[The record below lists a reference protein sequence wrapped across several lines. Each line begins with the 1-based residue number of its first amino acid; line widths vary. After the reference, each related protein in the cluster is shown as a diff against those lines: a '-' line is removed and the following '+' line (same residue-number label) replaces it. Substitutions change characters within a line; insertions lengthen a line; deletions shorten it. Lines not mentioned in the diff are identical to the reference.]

1 VEASRPATVPMYEPS
16 RPSDVERRYT
26 PPDSA
31 GDSNDRL
38 VLLWRERRF
47 LWRVAWKTAI
57 VACVVVILLPNHYE
71 AVTKIVPGENQG
83 GGAASLLSKLT
94 GGSGGLGGLDPTS
107 LLGLKTPGAFYI
119 EILKSRTV
127 QDGLID
133 KFNLRRHYSRIGRL
147 FPGVYQSWL
156 GQKLFESDYYKTR
169 KGLKSLTD
177 FDEDKKSGVI
187 TLTYTDYD
195 PQTAATIANNYV
207 ERLNAL
213 AAELNTSDARRE
225 RMFLEERLKSAK
237 KDLDQAS
244 LALSEFSSKN
254 TVMDPQSQGRTMM
267 DAAGR
272 LQGELIASETELKV
286 QEQIYTD
293 DNIKVRT
300 TKARIAELQSQLK
313 QLMGNSEAVPAATG
327 SKTSPLYPS
336 MRALPMLGTQYA
348 DLYRQTKIQEAVYEF
363 LTQQNE
369 MAKIQEEKDL
379 PMVRVMDLAVPPE
392 RKSGPWRSL
401 IVILSVVGG
410 VVLACFWVVGRHA
423 WAQLPADDSRRR
435 VMEEVMQSVK
445 RAKAG
450 AS

>member
-1 VEASRPATVPMYEPS
+1 MFEPPRPA
-16 RPSDVERRYT
+16 DVERRYT
-26 PPDSA
+26 PPEPA
-31 GDSNDRL
+31 GDGNQRL
-38 VLLWRERRF
+38 ALLWRERRF
-47 LWRVAWKTAI
+47 LRRVAWKTAI
-57 VACVVVILLPNHYE
+57 VACVVVILLPNQYE
-71 AVTKIVPGENQG
+71 GITKIVPGENQG
-83 GGAASLLSKLT
+83 GGASALLSKLAG

-119 EILKSRTV
+119 EVLKSRTV

-133 KFNLRRHYSRIGRL
+133 KFDLRRHYSLIGRR
-147 FPGVYQSWL
+147 FPSVYNSWL
-156 GQKLFESDYYKTR
+156 GRKLFESDYYKTR
-169 KGLKSLTD
+169 KRLKSLTD

-195 PQTAATIANNYV
+195 PQTAATIANTYV

-225 RMFLEERLKSAK
+225 RVFLEERLQSAK

-272 LQGELIASETELKV
+272 LQGELIANETELKV
-286 QEQIYTD
+286 QQQIYTD

-313 QLMGNSEAVPAATG
+313 QLMGNAEPGPVATG
-327 SKTSPLYPS
+327 SKGSPLYPS
-336 MRALPMLGTQYA
+336 MRALPMLGSQYA

-363 LTQQNE
+363 LTQQYE
-369 MAKIQEEKDL
+369 MAKIQEQKDL
-379 PMVRVMDLAVPPE
+379 PMVRVMDVAVAPE
-392 RKSGPWRSL
+392 RKSAPMRSL
-401 IVILSVVGG
+401 IVLLSVIAG
-410 VVLACFWVVGRHA
+410 VVLACFWVVWRNA
-423 WAQLPADDSRRR
+423 WAQLPADDSRRQLMTE
-435 VMEEVMQSVK
+435 VMESVR
-445 RAKAG
+445 RARAG